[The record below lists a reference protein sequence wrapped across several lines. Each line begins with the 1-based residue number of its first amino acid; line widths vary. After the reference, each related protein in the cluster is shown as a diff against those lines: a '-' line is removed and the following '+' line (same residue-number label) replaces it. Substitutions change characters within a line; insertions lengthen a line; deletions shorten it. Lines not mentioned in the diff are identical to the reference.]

1 MIPLTDLA
9 LPHFVPVASQD
20 LDFQRHMSWSFCMLN
35 DLMQDAFL
43 CFVDICVIVDH
54 YSLFLFILY
63 HMIYVT
69 GIRWR
74 LYLYAACKNS
84 TKSWFT
90 VDNGGSNTGRLAG
103 KAIYVN

>member
-1 MIPLTDLA
+1 
-9 LPHFVPVASQD
+9 
-20 LDFQRHMSWSFCMLN
+20 MLN
-35 DLMQDAFL
+35 DVMQDAFL

-74 LYLYAACKNS
+74 LYLYAACKDS

-90 VDNGGSNTGRLAG
+90 VDNGGSNTGRLTG
-103 KAIYVN
+103 KAIYEGRVKPKTIQLVFVASQLSIQL